1 MVDVATE
8 GVVAVALEAKH
19 VRDFHYHRLRA
30 DPAVGASA
38 FRLAGLGGIRY
49 WARHDLAHIAAC
61 LALFGPADVSKSLA
75 GFEVIDTDHLPD
87 RQDLLDQLERE
98 TGSPYWQSRQYNSP

>member
-19 VRDFHYHRLRA
+19 VRDFHYHRLWLTQLW
-30 DPAVGASA
+30 ASA
-38 FRLAGLGGIRY
+38 FRLAGFGGIRY
-49 WARHDLAHIAAC
+49 WARHNLAHIAAC

-75 GFEVIDTDHLPD
+75 GFEIIDTDHLPD

-98 TGSPYWQSRQYNSP
+98 TGSPDWQSRQYNSP

>member
-1 MVDVATE
+1 MSPQKAWLPSLSRQSTSEIFATTDY
-8 GVVAVALEAKH
+8 GLTQ
-19 VRDFHYHRLRA
+19 LW
-30 DPAVGASA
+30 ASA
-38 FRLAGLGGIRY
+38 FRLAGFGGIRY

-87 RQDLLDQLERE
+87 CQDLLDQFERE
-98 TGSPYWQSRQYNSP
+98 TGVTVLAVPPV